1 MPEKHSSP
9 SQAHNAQPA
18 LVVERLERVF
28 GGKGNPTYALRGL
41 SFTVED
47 GQFVAVMGPSG
58 SGKTTLLN
66 CIATID
72 RPTGGQ
78 VTVNGTEVS
87 RLRGKALARFRREDL
102 GFIFQ
107 DSNLID
113 TLSGR
118 ENIALELSI
127 RGVKASETD
136 VRVRDIAERLGVKDV
151 LEKFPAQMS
160 GGQRQRVA
168 AARDHHRPPAPHPG
182 RRADRRARQPQQR
195 RHDGDACHHERPDG
209 RDDPHG
215 HARPVCCRAFL
226 ARALCQGRLAVH
238 GARARRR

>member
-9 SQAHNAQPA
+9 KQAEEKRPA

-41 SFTVED
+41 SFSVED

-72 RPTGGQ
+72 RPTGGL
-78 VTVNGTEVS
+78 VEVNGTEVS
-87 RLRGKALARFRREDL
+87 RLRGRALAKFRREDL

-113 TLSGR
+113 TLTGR

-136 VRVRDIAERLGVKDV
+136 VRVRDIAERLGVRS
-151 LEKFPAQMS
+151 FPRRCPAAS
-160 GGQRQRVA
+160 GSASR
-168 AARDHHRPPAPHPG
+168 
-182 RRADRRARQPQQR
+182 RRAPSS
-195 RHDGDACHHERPDG
+195 
-209 RDDPHG
+209 
-215 HARPVCCRAFL
+215 
-226 ARALCQGRLAVH
+226 
-238 GARARRR
+238 GARASSWPTSRPARSTAATAPS